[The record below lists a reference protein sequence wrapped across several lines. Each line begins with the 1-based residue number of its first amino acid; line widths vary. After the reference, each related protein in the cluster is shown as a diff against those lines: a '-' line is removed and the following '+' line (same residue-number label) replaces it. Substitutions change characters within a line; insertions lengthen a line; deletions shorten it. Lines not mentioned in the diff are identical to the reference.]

1 MKILFLKIP
10 TMRFYK
16 GAVREDMP
24 LGPAGEALDPEAVYE
39 KYNFD
44 PVKAPN
50 GAFCLGW
57 FDAGDEGLP
66 VENIGD
72 TDLEAELAEHVLV
85 VWCAGV
91 EKDRTAVVGW
101 YADAVVNRGYEE
113 LTFDGGYVQTY
124 NVMDEAANCVL
135 LPETERSYLRW
146 AVPEAEQ
153 NGWGMSRK
161 NIWFAREPQ
170 AAAYLKKLTEEI
182 ASYRG
187 ENWLYRYPESP
198 EEE

>member
-10 TMRFYK
+10 AMRFYK

-24 LGPAGEALDPEAVYE
+24 LGPAGEALDPETVYE

-85 VWCAGV
+85 V
-91 EKDRTAVVGW
+91 
-101 YADAVVNRGYEE
+101 
-113 LTFDGGYVQTY
+113 
-124 NVMDEAANCVL
+124 
-135 LPETERSYLRW
+135 
-146 AVPEAEQ
+146 
-153 NGWGMSRK
+153 
-161 NIWFAREPQ
+161 
-170 AAAYLKKLTEEI
+170 
-182 ASYRG
+182 
-187 ENWLYRYPESP
+187 
-198 EEE
+198 